1 MPKYSITIDYYAE
14 KPILSDNHFEIK
26 EGKNNRP
33 IIGFIRDVLR
43 AYMAREQVKII
54 EESKTVKR

>member
-14 KPILSDNHFEIK
+14 KPILPDNHFEIK
-26 EGKNNRP
+26 EDKNNHP

-43 AYMAREQVKII
+43 AYVAQDRVKPIK
-54 EESKTVKR
+54 ESKTVKR